1 MIIFYLCYD
10 FCCSLYLV
18 VFDLS
23 LFLLNPAFRLLA
35 KYSPPPP
42 PSTETQQRLR
52 SHKRAVSGHFFG
64 VARQINEALAN
75 DRSPR
80 QAVPIKRKQATH
92 NNETTP
98 DEEDNNTPSEDEEDN
113 TDAELERMQEL
124 IINAAISTTITTP
137 RLAEDT
143 TTSSAVKDVESIS
156 ASDESVEEMEQD
168 NKDTTPLTTV
178 EERDVLRFLED
189 LEIPDVLPQ

>member
-1 MIIFYLCYD
+1 
-10 FCCSLYLV
+10 
-18 VFDLS
+18 
-23 LFLLNPAFRLLA
+23 
-35 KYSPPPP
+35 
-42 PSTETQQRLR
+42 
-52 SHKRAVSGHFFG
+52 